1 MINDRDTVAMGSR
14 AQKVKDPATSGM
26 VNGAKSNQ
34 TKSIL
39 PLIRRVFSAIKKRG
53 FIECLHDIS
62 MIIFAVW
69 LALILGGVL

>member
-1 MINDRDTVAMGSR
+1 MSQKHKAPDTVATVS
-14 AQKVKDPATSGM
+14 
-26 VNGAKSNQ
+26 GAKSNQ

-39 PLIRRVFSAIKKRG
+39 PIIRRVFSAIKKRG

-69 LALILGGVL
+69 LGLILAGVLK